1 MDVLLTFTGFHD
13 PYFKGLVGQ
22 EEQPGPILSLLS
34 ARPFDVIFLFSTP
47 STEQVTKE
55 TKKAIM
61 DSHANTKVEIL
72 GVNLDD
78 PTDYTAI
85 LKGLRQH
92 IHVIQETLDE
102 AAFYIAVASGTPQ
115 MHACWVLLAAAGEIP
130 ARLLHVR
137 PPHFV
142 TKERPLVTEVDL
154 TSREFPVV
162 RSQIGT
168 AIEVEDS
175 IVDVDA
181 AAAQLGI
188 VGDHP
193 AMRRALETG
202 AMLAPSNSP
211 ILIFGETGT
220 GKELFARFI
229 HRLSG
234 RQKENFVAINCAAIP
249 EDLIE
254 SILFGHKK
262 GAFTGATND
271 QLGKFD
277 LADKGTLFLDE
288 LGDLP
293 LAAQAK
299 LLRVLQDGL
308 VEPVGAGKPHRVDV
322 RIVAATNRD
331 LRKQVRQGKF
341 REDLFYRLNVG
352 EITLPPLRERR
363 SDIPKLALHILDR
376 VNDSLKRPKR
386 LSPGALAR
394 LQAHS
399 WPGNIRD
406 LENVIERSARL
417 SRHEVLEA
425 DDLLITEPVT
435 YADPLDVLPEPYEGF
450 SLEEFLNSAR
460 KQLILRA
467 LETSDGNQSKAARLL
482 GITPQAV
489 HKFLQR
495 SKSDFNQG

>member
-1 MDVLLTFTGFHD
+1 L
-13 PYFKGLVGQ
+13 
-22 EEQPGPILSLLS
+22 
-34 ARPFDVIFLFSTP
+34 
-47 STEQVTKE
+47 
-55 TKKAIM
+55 
-61 DSHANTKVEIL
+61 
-72 GVNLDD
+72 
-78 PTDYTAI
+78 
-85 LKGLRQH
+85 
-92 IHVIQETLDE
+92 
-102 AAFYIAVASGTPQ
+102 
-115 MHACWVLLAAAGEIP
+115 
-130 ARLLHVR
+130 
-137 PPHFV
+137 
-142 TKERPLVTEVDL
+142 
-154 TSREFPVV
+154 
-162 RSQIGT
+162 
-168 AIEVEDS
+168 
-175 IVDVDA
+175 
-181 AAAQLGI
+181 
-188 VGDHP
+188 
-193 AMRRALETG
+193 
-202 AMLAPSNSP
+202 
-211 ILIFGETGT
+211 
-220 GKELFARFI
+220 ARFI

-234 RQKENFVAINCAAIP
+234 RQKETFVAINCAAIP

-262 GAFTGATND
+262 GAFTGAIND
-271 QLGKFD
+271 QVGKFD

-293 LAAQAK
+293 LSAQAK

-308 VEPVGAGKPHRVDV
+308 IEPVGAEKPHRVDV
-322 RIVAATNRD
+322 RIVAATNRN
-331 LRKQVRQGKF
+331 LRKQVRRGKF

-376 VNDSLKRPKR
+376 VNGSLKRPKR

-399 WPGNIRD
+399 WPGNVRD

-417 SRHEVLEA
+417 SRHDVLEA

-467 LETSDGNQSKAARLL
+467 LEASDGNQSKAARLL

-489 HKFLQR
+489 HKFLR
-495 SKSDFNQG
+495 RAGSDFNRS